1 MSSFTIENI
10 YGIGSFRFCSG
21 FPSSIKSI
29 EKSSLYIY
37 ECALNGC
44 IQIYNYSTDERIF
57 FQHIYDDITVLLL
70 YNEYTNQILTC
81 SYSGK
86 IILWS
91 NNYEKRFVEQQT
103 RINHIHYGCWTR
115 DGTTIYLCSRFDG
128 KVLTHRIKKILRTF
142 FYRYNSFIKL

>member
-10 YGIGSFRFCSG
+10 YGIGSFRLCSG

-29 EKSSLYIY
+29 EKSESYIY

-44 IQIYNYSTDERIF
+44 IQIYNYSTNERTHF
-57 FQHIYDDITVLLL
+57 EHVYDDIIVVMI
-70 YNEYTNQILTC
+70 YNEYTNEILTC

-91 NNYEKRFVEQQT
+91 NNYQKRFVEQQT

-128 KVLTHRIKKILRTF
+128 EFLF
-142 FYRYNSFIKL
+142 FLIKLVQYLFFL